1 MCEIAV
7 FINENGT
14 GRRIARSIIK
24 AEAGKDCVSL
34 LDSGGRVIKVEGT
47 YIVAIDVTMNEISLK
62 ESKKDIKGG

>member
-14 GRRIARSIIK
+14 SRRVARSIIK

-34 LDSGGRVIKVEGT
+34 LDSGGRVIKIEGA
-47 YIVAIDVTMNEISLK
+47 YIVAIDLTANEILLK
-62 ESKKDIKGG
+62 EAKKP